1 MMTAAEQNWII
12 AKTIEDLYELKKEY
26 LYLCAETCD
35 RSAPDDYRNAIDS
48 VMENAK
54 NECGRWAHT
63 AQLAFYWEVWEAFH
77 RLDTPMYTEA
87 IRRVLRKKLEI
98 EIEL

>member
-1 MMTAAEQNWII
+1 
-12 AKTIEDLYELKKEY
+12 
-26 LYLCAETCD
+26 
-35 RSAPDDYRNAIDS
+35 
-48 VMENAK
+48 MENAK

>member
-1 MMTAAEQNWII
+1 MLTTAEQYRII
-12 AKTIEDLYELKKEY
+12 AKTIEDLCEIKKEY
-26 LYLCAETCD
+26 LYRFTEACE
-35 RSAPDDYRNAIDS
+35 RSAPDDYRNTIDS

-63 AQLAFYWEVWEAFH
+63 AQGAFYWEVWEAFH

-98 EIEL
+98 DLEL